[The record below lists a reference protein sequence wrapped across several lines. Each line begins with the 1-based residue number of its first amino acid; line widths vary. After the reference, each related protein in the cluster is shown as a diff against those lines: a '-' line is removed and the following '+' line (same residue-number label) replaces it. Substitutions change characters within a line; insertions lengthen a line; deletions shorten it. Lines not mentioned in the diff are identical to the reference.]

1 MRRAVTA
8 WLTEM
13 RHNLLRLA
21 EGRVL
26 VEQLR
31 LLLGNV
37 SSSAILGIITITL
50 LVWVL
55 SSDRNLLALMVWGVA
70 AGLPRIFLMLAGRRL
85 LASGISC
92 EQAPRLVWQLVIYHA
107 AHGAVWGA
115 LAWLTLDTASVAGS
129 VLVVAVLI
137 LLASSSMSLFSPVL
151 PIYVAFSTPILLAL
165 VSKLWLMGNPDYHPL
180 GVVAVLYVPML
191 FMQARNSTAATR
203 AAINLRF
210 ENVDL
215 MERLRVETE
224 KAEQANLAKSKFFA
238 AASHDLRQPI
248 HAQGLFLEALARSG
262 LSATQDTI
270 LSSVRA
276 ASEASA
282 GMLNTLLDFSR
293 VEAGVVEPQ
302 IRPFHLQPLLT
313 RIESELAPQ
322 ANTKGLVYRSRET
335 HAAVESDPALV
346 ELILRNLVSNAI
358 RYTEHGG
365 VLVAC
370 RTRDDQV
377 LLEVWDT
384 GIGIEPSQHQEIF
397 REFHQLGNP
406 ERDRNKGLGLGLA
419 IAQGLARAMGHE
431 LSLVSTPGCGS
442 VFRLTLPIARAAVV
456 SDDMETAHSHARI
469 LDLRVLVIDDDEAV
483 RAGMAQL
490 LRGWGCACVAA
501 ESIAEAQ
508 AAARA
513 YRPDIVISDYRLRE
527 HRTGVEAIA
536 ALRAEFGADLPAL
549 LITGDTAPE
558 RLREA
563 RASGV
568 PLLHKPVSPSLLYRR
583 LESMCPDTKTID
595 QSLE

>member
-1 MRRAVTA
+1 MNINNEFQPITLAFRNKALEEAFSEAALSSTLYQGRFAIIVGSFVFT
-8 WLTEM
+8 LT
-13 RHNLLRLA
+13 
-21 EGRVL
+21 
-26 VEQLR
+26 
-31 LLLGNV
+31 
-37 SSSAILGIITITL
+37 AILDQWFVPPEHAAEVWTTRLIALCVPTL
-50 LVWVL
+50 VFAVSFTPWFRRL
-55 SSDRNLLALMVWGVA
+55 RNLLLAAVGMTAGVGVMSMQSFLPVEGAAYFYPAMSLATFFTYNFVGTSFVYALCVDLLLVCIYNLVFGHFVGYPLHILA
-70 AGLPRIFLMLAGRRL
+70 SHDFLIVSANLVGGSAGYLAERQRRL
-85 LASGISC
+85 LFLR
-92 EQAPRLVWQLVIYHA
+92 ERE
-107 AHGAVWGA
+107 
-115 LAWLTLDTASVAGS
+115 LA
-129 VLVVAVLI
+129 
-137 LLASSSMSLFSPVL
+137 
-151 PIYVAFSTPILLAL
+151 
-165 VSKLWLMGNPDYHPL
+165 
-180 GVVAVLYVPML
+180 
-191 FMQARNSTAATR
+191 R
-203 AAINLRF
+203 AN
-210 ENVDL
+210 
-215 MERLRVETE
+215 
-224 KAEQANLAKSKFFA
+224 QAKSKFLA

-248 HAQGLFLEALARSG
+248 HAQGLFLEALACSG
-262 LSATQDTI
+262 LSATQDAI

-302 IRPFHLQPLLT
+302 IRSFHLQPLLT
-313 RIESELAPQ
+313 RIENELAPQ
-322 ANTKGLVYRSRET
+322 ANAKGLVYRSRET
-335 HAAVESDPALV
+335 HAAVESDLALV
-346 ELILRNLVSNAI
+346 ELILRNLISNAI

-370 RTRDDQV
+370 RARGEQV

-384 GIGIEPSQHQEIF
+384 GIGIEPSQQREIF

-419 IAQGLARAMGHE
+419 IAQGLARVLGHE
-431 LSLVSTPGCGS
+431 LSLASTPGHGS
-442 VFRLTLPIARAAVV
+442 VFRLILPIARAAVV
-456 SDDMETAHSHARI
+456 SDDMETAHSHARV

-490 LRGWGCACVAA
+490 LRGWDCACVAV
-501 ESIAEAQ
+501 ESIAEAK

-513 YRPDIVISDYRLRE
+513 CRPDIVISDYRLRE

-583 LESMCPDTKTID
+583 LESMLPDTKAIAPT
-595 QSLE
+595 SG